1 MNNPTLQA
9 RPAAVV
15 SLSRCFAAFGIMVA
29 LGVAH
34 AVAAT
39 AKIAVMAPLSGSQIA
54 IGTDVQQGAELA
66 LTQRQ
71 ADFAKLGIDLQL
83 TTLDD
88 GGEAVRGVDQ
98 MAVALKDP
106 AVLGLVGPVNSGV
119 TLKVAESVSAT
130 PLAIISPT
138 SVTDELTQQGWNYFS
153 RIIAPN
159 SAQAN
164 VAAQYI
170 ASSLHVGRVYI
181 VSDNQ
186 TFGNGLAKQLQANLE
201 VRKVTV
207 VGFNGVAAATDPA
220 ALKFTLAQIVA
231 AKPDLVFYA
240 GTHEDGAALLR
251 SIRAAGL
258 KMLFMGGQSLDTPA
272 FIRLAQDDA
281 GGVMYVSGYGPVASF
296 SNRFRFV
303 EQFQAAYKHPPQIR
317 SVFAY
322 DAMNVMLDAVQNTFR
337 ANGGRLPTRAELIPA
352 VRKVNLTA
360 FRAVT
365 GPISLSANGERLST
379 PMFVIGLD
387 SKTLL
392 QNVLYVSRYHSPR

>member
-1 MNNPTLQA
+1 MIA
-9 RPAAVV
+9 
-15 SLSRCFAAFGIMVA
+15 LSMS
-29 LGVAH
+29 H
-34 AVAAT
+34 AVT

-71 ADFAKLGIDLQL
+71 ADFAKLGIELQL
-83 TTLDD
+83 ATLDD

-98 MAVALKDP
+98 MAAALRDP
-106 AVLGLVGPVNSGV
+106 AILGLVGPVNSGV
-119 TLKVAESVSAT
+119 TLKVAESVRAT

-138 SVTDELTQQGWNYFS
+138 SATDELTQQGWNYFS

-159 SAQAN
+159 SAQSN

-170 ASSLHVGRVYI
+170 ASTLHVKRVYI

-186 TFGNGLAKQLQANLE
+186 TFGNGLAKQLQVNLE
-201 VRKVTV
+201 VRKVEV
-207 VGFNGVAAATDPA
+207 VGFNGAAAATDPA

-231 AKPDLVFYA
+231 AKPELVFYA
-240 GTHEDGAALLR
+240 GTHEDGAALLK
-251 SIRAAGL
+251 SLRAAGL
-258 KMLFMGGQSLDTPA
+258 KTLFMGGQSLDTPA

-281 GGVMYVSGYGPVASF
+281 AGVMYVSGYGPVASF

-303 EQFQAAYKHPPQIR
+303 EQFQTAYKHPPQIR

-322 DAMNVMLDAVQNTFR
+322 DAMNVMLDAVENAFK
-337 ANGGRLPTRAELIPA
+337 ASGRLPTRAELIPA

-360 FRAVT
+360 FQAVT

-379 PMFVIGLD
+379 PMFVIGVD